1 MVFTIPAGSCTRLPW
16 HLVEQRALC
25 GDVGGYR
32 KVKFAEPRPARAK
45 ESPKRGD
52 WREVLKFAVVTHW
65 VRAAEAQVPPDQRLT
80 SRSGA
85 NPRASQSWGYG
96 AGCREKA
103 GRVIEPRHVYSRGQK
118 DRHWLVSGESRRVAS
133 GGRQQSWMRDGD
145 PCGTP
150 PGSQSGA
157 CVHRGHSGTWERHDS
172 PCRRYRRREPVE
184 NIPVP
189 SEVTWS
195 WDLAGS
201 KEQGHRQGIGGP
213 GTTEGRREGVVA
225 VVADH
230 RTDEG
235 GEPRPKAPTGG
246 KERPDMT
253 ARRGHQGR
261 HFEATNPVTTTL
273 RIADQALRRYAWRC
287 CRAAKRDV

>member
-1 MVFTIPAGSCTRLPW
+1 
-16 HLVEQRALC
+16 
-25 GDVGGYR
+25 
-32 KVKFAEPRPARAK
+32 
-45 ESPKRGD
+45 
-52 WREVLKFAVVTHW
+52 
-65 VRAAEAQVPPDQRLT
+65 
-80 SRSGA
+80 
-85 NPRASQSWGYG
+85 
-96 AGCREKA
+96 
-103 GRVIEPRHVYSRGQK
+103 VIEPRHVYSRGQK
-118 DRHWLVSGESRRVAS
+118 DRHWLVSGESRRFAS

-145 PCGTP
+145 ACGTP

-213 GTTEGRREGVVA
+213 GTTEGRREGIVA
-225 VVADH
+225 VVAVH

-253 ARRGHQGR
+253 ARRGAPG
-261 HFEATNPVTTTL
+261 EALRGHEPCHHDSTDSGPGVTPVCVAL
-273 RIADQALRRYAWRC
+273 LPGSQALCLTNRMPSLGTSGSVGGPAG
-287 CRAAKRDV
+287 